1 MPSNLTTILPK
12 RGGFGISSLTTSGG
26 GGGGGIWGISDATG
40 TYTYYTT
47 IALANASASS
57 GDTIELFADVEETGA
72 VEWILKDGV
81 IYNMNGYTYTLN
93 VATTEDAVTDDNV
106 AGTFRI
112 MNGTIA
118 RRGGTA
124 SNSNSQALQIIN
136 ASSELLLESVEC
148 NSDFGMVSKIGGLVN
163 GGVFRGTRVAFS
175 SQAHTI
181 RLQNGTLRNAQAY
194 AVGCNAISC
203 SSTIE
208 MSNCYAYS
216 QNTSAIFSNSSGTLM
231 IDCVGET
238 DTQYGIYANGSGTL
252 VGCVGISTGQSG
264 IYSRGK
270 MLDCTGI
277 GLAGSGINYLPSSAG
292 SSMEGCHAFSSTTTA
307 LQVQNNNAILK
318 NCTASSKA
326 FSAVR
331 TAGYIYDCVFEAF
344 QGSSSAHA
352 IVLQNSPF
360 DTFVISGCTLRVN
373 NASAYCIEAT
383 TSRSVNLLNNVYV
396 GATTPVNTTNITNTQ
411 TNTKD
416 SFGNIEV
423 G

>member
-1 MPSNLTTILPK
+1 VAGKLENSAICFGFFK
-12 RGGFGISSLTTSGG
+12 GGSGGG
-26 GGGGGIWGISDATG
+26 GGGGGIWGISDAAG
-40 TYTYYTT
+40 TYTYYDT
-47 IALANASASS
+47 IALANAAASS
-57 GDTIELFADVEETGA
+57 GDTIELFADVDETNA
-72 VEWILKDGV
+72 VEWVLKDGV
-81 IYNMNGYTYTLN
+81 IYNMNGHTYTLN

-124 SNSNSQALQIIN
+124 SNSNSQALRVEN
-136 ASSELLLESVEC
+136 SSTELLLESVEC
-148 NSDFGMVSKIGGLVN
+148 NSDFGMVSKVNGLVN

-181 RLQNGTLRNAQAY
+181 LIQGGTLRNLQAY
-194 AVGCNAISC
+194 AIGCNAINC
-203 SSTIE
+203 SGTIE

-231 IDCVGET
+231 LDCVGET

-277 GLAGSGINYLPSSAG
+277 GLAGSGINYLPTSAG
-292 SSMEGCHAFSSTTTA
+292 SSMEGCHAFSSTAIA
-307 LQVQNNNAILK
+307 LLIQNDVSIVK

-326 FSAVR
+326 GSAVQS
-331 TAGYIYDCVFEAF
+331 AGYIYDCVFETF
-344 QGSSSAHA
+344 LGSSSAYA
-352 IVLQNSPF
+352 ITLNTGRTTS
-360 DTFVISGCTLRVN
+360 VISGCTLKVAN
-373 NASAYCIEAT
+373 SSAYCIFSSAT
-383 TSRSVNLLNNVYV
+383 KSVNLLNNVYV
-396 GATTPVNTTNITNTQ
+396 GATTPVFTTNITNTQ

>member
-1 MPSNLTTILPK
+1 
-12 RGGFGISSLTTSGG
+12 
-26 GGGGGIWGISDATG
+26 
-40 TYTYYTT
+40 
-47 IALANASASS
+47 
-57 GDTIELFADVEETGA
+57 
-72 VEWILKDGV
+72 
-81 IYNMNGYTYTLN
+81 
-93 VATTEDAVTDDNV
+93 
-106 AGTFRI
+106 

-124 SNSNSQALQIIN
+124 SNSNSQALQIFN

-163 GGVFRGTRVAFS
+163 GGTFRGTRLAFS

-216 QNTSAIFSNSSGTLM
+216 QNTSAIFSNSSATLM

-238 DTQYGIYANGSGTL
+238 DAQYGIYANGSGTL
-252 VGCVGISTGQSG
+252 VGCVGISSAQAG

-277 GLAGSGINYLPSSAG
+277 GLAQSGINYLPTSAG
-292 SSMEGCHAFSSTTTA
+292 SSMEGCSAYSYTSTA
-307 LQVQNNNAILK
+307 LQIQNNNAIVK
-318 NCTASSKA
+318 NCTASSKVS
-326 FSAVR
+326 SAVK
-331 TAGYIYDCVFEAF
+331 TAGYIYDCVFEGL
-344 QGSSSAHA
+344 QGASSAHA

-360 DTFVISGCTLRVN
+360 DTFVISGCTLKVN

-383 TSRSVNLLNNVYV
+383 TTRSVNLLNNVYV

-416 SFGNIEV
+416 TFGNIEV